1 MLEIAKP
8 RFFPFRPVHFM
19 EALFMNGPP
28 PTFMGRMFKPLLLSM
43 LMLCSVLSGC
53 IFESEDSSS
62 NDEVLAVFTVSK
74 TSNVKVGDTLTFD
87 GASST
92 PSDGSLTYRWNF
104 DKVGSSDIDATG
116 RVATYSYGEA
126 GSYDVSLE
134 VSDGSRTSEQ
144 VRTVTVA
151 EAGAVEPNANIEQYD
166 DSEDCEDNSIDE
178 QQDIILWIC
187 AREKSNTDRSISE
200 TATVSLDGSSSES
213 GDPSQYITEWHWDL
227 DLNED
232 KDNDGN
238 SENDDDLSGESVE
251 WKNVAPGEY
260 EVGLTVVN
268 DVGMTD
274 STTID
279 VFVNYAGY
287 WMDFLIGGNTSN
299 NGQPVEIDFDVSI
312 VFDKE
317 SGNTIRKLVSEL
329 EYPKE
334 DDDWVVGE
342 GRNQVEIY
350 AYNAEDEEASNTS
363 STNADSRDDGDC
375 DGEQDCIH
383 LPISSYMFN
392 PDNEDDGPPYGDGE
406 WTLSVHNAKANDVQI
421 DQFVIRLFYK

>member
-1 MLEIAKP
+1 
-8 RFFPFRPVHFM
+8 M
-19 EALFMNGPP
+19 EALFMNRPP

-43 LMLCSVLSGC
+43 LMLCAALSGC
-53 IFESEDSSS
+53 IFENEGSSS

-87 GASST
+87 GGSST

-116 RVATYSYGEA
+116 RTATYSYSA
-126 GSYDVSLE
+126 PGSYDVSLE
-134 VSDGSRTSEQ
+134 VSDGTKTSEQ

-151 EAGAVEPNANIEQYD
+151 EAGAVEPDANIEQYD
-166 DSEDCEDNSIDE
+166 DSEDCENNEIDE
-178 QQDIILWIC
+178 DQDIVLWIC
-187 AREKSNTDRSISE
+187 EREKANTDRSVTE
-200 TATVSLDGSSSES
+200 TTIVSLDASSSDS
-213 GDPSQYITEWHWDL
+213 GDSSQYITDWYWDL
-227 DLNED
+227 DLDED
-232 KDNDGN
+232 KDNDGD

-268 DVGMTD
+268 NVGMTD
-274 STTID
+274 AATID
-279 VFVNYAGY
+279 VYVNYAGY
-287 WMDFLIGGNTSN
+287 WKDFEIGGNTSN

-317 SGNTIRKLVSEL
+317 SGNTIRKVVSEL
-329 EYPKE
+329 EYPKT

-342 GRNQVEIY
+342 GRNKVEIFS
-350 AYNAEDEEASNTS
+350 YNEGNQEASNTS
-363 STNADSRDDGDC
+363 STDEDSRDDGDC

-383 LPISSYMFN
+383 LTINSYFFN
-392 PDNEDDGPPYGDGE
+392 DGDGDDGPPYGDGD
-406 WTLSVHNAKANDVQI
+406 WTLSVHNAKSNDVQI
-421 DQFVIRLFYK
+421 EQFVIRLFYK

>member
-1 MLEIAKP
+1 
-8 RFFPFRPVHFM
+8 
-19 EALFMNGPP
+19 MNGPP